1 MKNNTRQNGGNTTAA
16 ITRTQTI
23 KLGLDVHADSIVAV
37 RIIDGQAPERA
48 RSFSREKFLEWF
60 RQGIAAAGKV
70 YCCYEAGPLGFGL
83 QRTITAMGATCY
95 VVRPRDWDEY
105 GARVKTDQRD
115 AHELALC
122 LDRYVSGNTR
132 AFSVVRVPTPEE
144 EQRRSLSRHREAMRK
159 EVQRL
164 AQQGRGNALFF
175 GYRLGPTRWWAGAAW
190 KQLEASLPEHLL
202 QLLRS
207 LRLVIV
213 AAEEQLKGF
222 TRQVENS
229 RQEKLPVGMGRWTA
243 EVLDREVCDWSRFA
257 NARKVSSYTGLC
269 PREDSSGPRRFQGS
283 INKHGNRRLRPVLI
297 ECLWRLVRFQ
307 PNYRVVKKW
316 KPLLGDPRATSARRK
331 KIIVAMARQFAVDWW
346 RIRTGRVQASDLGLI

>member
-1 MKNNTRQNGGNTTAA
+1 MKNNTRQNGGDTTAA

-23 KLGLDVHADSIVAV
+23 KLGLDAHADSIVVV
-37 RIIDGQAPERA
+37 RIVDGGAPERA
-48 RSFSREKFLEWF
+48 RSFSREKFLEWL
-60 RQGIAAAGKV
+60 QKQIAVAGKV

-83 QRTITAMGATCY
+83 QRTITSLGAVCY
-95 VVRPRDWDEY
+95 VVRPRNWDEY
-105 GARVKTDQRD
+105 GTRVKTDQRD

-122 LDRYVSGNTR
+122 LDRYVSGNTS
-132 AFSVVRVPTPEE
+132 AFCVVRVPTPEE
-144 EQRRSLSRHREAMRK
+144 EQRRSLSRHREGMRK

-164 AQQGRGNALFF
+164 AQRGRGNALFF

-190 KQLEASLPEHLL
+190 KTLEASLPEHLL
-202 QLLRS
+202 QVLRS

-213 AAEEQLKGF
+213 AAEEQLKSF
-222 TRQVENS
+222 TRAVENS

-243 EVLDREVCDWSRFA
+243 ELLDREVADWSRFRTG
-257 NARKVSSYTGLC
+257 RKVSSYTGLC

-297 ECLWRLVRFQ
+297 ECMWRLVRFQ

-316 KPLLGDPRATSARRK
+316 KPLLCDPRATGARRK

-346 RIRTGRVQASDLGLI
+346 RIRTGRLQASDLGLI